1 LKYGFRR
8 EKGFFNLKGV
18 ILHGGHG
25 TRLRP
30 LTHTGPKQ
38 LIPVANKPI
47 SQYVLEDLREAGIRD
62 IAIILGDIYPEKV
75 KEFYGDGKR
84 FGVNITYIYQGEP
97 KGIAHAVGLCED
109 FVEEDFVVYLGDN
122 LLKGGISRY
131 VDEFSESSLDAMI
144 LLCKVDRPELFG
156 VAKFNDEGELVG
168 LVEKPKVPPSSY
180 ALTGIYFFRR
190 AIFDAIR
197 KLKPSWRG
205 ELEITEA
212 IHLLLVSGYKVGH
225 QIVSGW
231 WKDTGTPED
240 ILEANRL
247 VLDDLQMQINGKIES
262 QSSLQGRVTLGRGSI
277 VKSGALIRGPAI
289 IGEDS
294 IIEGDVY
301 IGPYT
306 SVGNNVIIKSGE
318 IENSIVM
325 DGCYININDRIIDS
339 IIGPNTKITSDLESK
354 PSGKRFI
361 IGESSQIIF

>member
-1 LKYGFRR
+1 
-8 EKGFFNLKGV
+8 
-18 ILHGGHG
+18 
-25 TRLRP
+25 

-47 SQYVLEDLREAGIRD
+47 SQYVLEDLRDSGIRE

-84 FGVNITYIYQGEP
+84 FGVHITYIYQGEP

-109 FVEEDFVVYLGDN
+109 YVDEDFVVYLGDN

-131 VDEFSESSLDAMI
+131 VDEFSRSDLDAMI
-144 LLCKVDRPELFG
+144 LLCKVKRPELFG
-156 VAKFNDEGELVG
+156 VAKFNEEGDLVG
-168 LVEKPKVPPSSY
+168 LVEKPKVPPSPY

-190 AIFDAIR
+190 AIFDEIR
-197 KLKPSWRG
+197 ELKPSWRG

-212 IHLLLVSGYKVGH
+212 IHNLLISGYRVGH

-247 VLDDLQMQINGKIES
+247 VLEDLQPKIDGSVED
-262 QSSLQGRVTLGRGSI
+262 QSSIQGRVSLGSGSI
-277 VKSGALIRGPAI
+277 VREGALIRGPAV
-289 IGEDS
+289 IGENS
-294 IIEGDVY
+294 TIEGDMYV
-301 IGPYT
+301 GPYT
-306 SVGNNVIIKSGE
+306 SIGNNVVIRSGE

-325 DGCYININDRIIDS
+325 DGCFIDIDERITDS
-339 IIGPNTKITSDLESK
+339 IIGPNARITADSESK

-361 IGESSQIIF
+361 IGESSQIIL